1 MMKKLMFFVFIFVAA
16 TITVNA
22 SNSSNNKEVIGEWKY
37 EVPNAPYG
45 YNAGTIVIEEKESKL
60 TGYTKL
66 EDGYKIDLKNVT
78 YEDGILKFGL
88 YVDYDYVTLKI
99 NVKGEE
105 MKGIVNSPEGEI
117 PFTAQKVK

>member
-1 MMKKLMFFVFIFVAA
+1 MKKLMFFVFVLFVA

-45 YNAGTIVIEEKESKL
+45 YNAGNLVFEVKEGKL
-60 TGYTKL
+60 TGHVKL
-66 EDGYKIDLKNVT
+66 EDGYKIDLKDIT
-78 YEDGILKFGL
+78 YEDGVLKFGL

-99 NVKGEE
+99 TIEGEE

-117 PFTAQKVK
+117 PITAKKVK